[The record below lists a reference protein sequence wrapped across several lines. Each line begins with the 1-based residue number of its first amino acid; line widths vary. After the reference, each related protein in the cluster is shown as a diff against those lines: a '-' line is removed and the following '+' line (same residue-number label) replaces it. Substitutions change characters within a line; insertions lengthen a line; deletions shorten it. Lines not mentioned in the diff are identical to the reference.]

1 MEIKEYWS
9 ERAEKDKKNPTTN
22 DFYLRVLERNTL
34 VSQLLRHGCN
44 ENSSILDAGC
54 GDGESLLEFH
64 KKFGCTLTGRDFA
77 GSMIDLAKARF
88 ADQPAARID
97 LAVGDV
103 RNVGEFAVE
112 RKFDFITTDRCL
124 INLDDEDQQYAAIAG
139 IAKSLKESGV
149 YFAIEN
155 FIEGQ
160 ESLNHARSL
169 YELPEIKIRW
179 HNKFFSEE
187 KFIKNVKSL
196 FSSVEKIEFSSAYYF
211 ATRVI
216 YSKMCVEQ
224 KIEPDYMHPIHKD
237 SIKLPQFGSFSP
249 IKLFVLR
256 K

>member
-1 MEIKEYWS
+1 MDIKDYWS
-9 ERAEKDKKNPTTN
+9 ERASNDKINPTTN

-34 VSQLLRHGCN
+34 MSQLSRYGCN
-44 ENSSILDAGC
+44 ENSVILDAGC
-54 GDGESLLEFH
+54 GDGETLLEFH
-64 KKFGCTLTGRDFA
+64 KEFGCALTGRDFA
-77 GSMIDLAKARF
+77 GSMIDLAKTRF
-88 ADQPAARID
+88 ANQPSARID

-103 RNVGEFAVE
+103 RNVEELAKD

-139 IAKSLKESGV
+139 IANSLKKSGV

-160 ESLNHARSL
+160 ESLNYLRSL
-169 YELPEIKIRW
+169 YGLPEIKIRW
-179 HNKFFSEE
+179 HNKFFSE
-187 KFIKNVKSL
+187 KIFLDTTKTM
-196 FSSVEKIEFSSAYYF
+196 FSTVEKIEFSSAYYF

-224 KIEPDYMHPIHKD
+224 NIEPDYMHPIHRD

-249 IKLFVLR
+249 IKLFILR